1 MPVAGATSGV
11 GWETAR
17 ILAERGALV
26 LVHGRTAE
34 EARAA
39 TGRLIAAGVSEPHLC
54 TYATDLSDS
63 GTAEAMVRAVVGP
76 HPHLDV
82 RAYDERVGPAPSA
95 TGARPMRPQRRPEP
109 GVLAAAF
116 PYTRLRNGP
125 TMIEL
130 LPHRLPA
137 LSRWFPAG
145 APGPAALAEHVLTTG
160 IGRFWADHAVHPRA
174 IAVDCAAHVLLRGDP
189 GALVPAEL
197 APLGSR
203 YIEAPARFLPVL
215 GASFDRIMPWER
227 MVYIRQEEPT
237 SPARTPK
244 GVTVRRITAADADAL
259 AALGPGTAWIH
270 ASWGGP
276 AGLAGSGHAW
286 GGPSTKAKPS
296 PWRARTFSAARTRT
310 SPSPPP
316 PTIAA
321 GSSPSVVSPRSAPM
335 SRHAATPPAGA
346 ARATTGPAGC
356 SPGTPVSAWC
366 ANTSTTPP
374 AHRPSAGCRGRESP
388 HEAPSGTAAAR
399 GAGRPRAGPHGLQG
413 PRPGVSPARLCRMP
427 SRSARGAS
435 RPHCAAPPRSG
446 EGARAASGTVRNVCG
461 RPSWRARRPMR
472 MRSAAQVATLEGS
485 G

>member
-11 GWETAR
+11 GWESAR

-26 LVHGRTAE
+26 LVHARTAE

-54 TYATDLSDS
+54 TYATDLTDS

-82 RAYDERVGPAPSA
+82 RAYDERVGPAPPA
-95 TGARPMRPQRRPEP
+95 TGARLKRPQRRPEP

-244 GVTVRRITAADADAL
+244 GVTVRRITAADADSL
-259 AALGPGTAWIH
+259 AALGPGAAWIH

-286 GGPSTKAKPS
+286 GAFHQGEAVAVACTYFLGSAYEDLAVVTAADHRRRQLALSCVTALCADVTARGHTPSWS
-296 PWRARTFSAARTRT
+296 C
-310 SPSPPP
+310 
-316 PTIAA
+316 
-321 GSSPSVVSPRSAPM
+321 
-335 SRHAATPPAGA
+335 SRHNRASRLLAWNAGFRLVREYVHHATGAPA
-346 ARATTGPAGC
+346 
-356 SPGTPVSAWC
+356 V
-366 ANTSTTPP
+366 
-374 AHRPSAGCRGRESP
+374 RGM
-388 HEAPSGTAAAR
+388 SGTR
-399 GAGRPRAGPHGLQG
+399 I
-413 PRPGVSPARLCRMP
+413 PA
-427 SRSARGAS
+427 
-435 RPHCAAPPRSG
+435 
-446 EGARAASGTVRNVCG
+446 
-461 RPSWRARRPMR
+461 
-472 MRSAAQVATLEGS
+472 
-485 G
+485 

>member
-17 ILAERGALV
+17 ILAERGAPV

-39 TGRLIAAGVSEPHLC
+39 TGGLIAAGVSEPHLC
-54 TYATDLSDS
+54 TYATDLTDSD
-63 GTAEAMVRAVVGP
+63 TAEAMVRAVVGTR
-76 HPHLDV
+76 PHLDV
-82 RAYDERVGPAPSA
+82 RACDERVGPAPPA
-95 TGARPMRPQRRPEP
+95 TGERLKRPQRRPEP
-109 GVLAAAF
+109 GALAAAF
-116 PYTRLRNGP
+116 PYTRLRKGP

-160 IGRFWADHAVHPRA
+160 IGRFWADHAVQPRA

-237 SPARTPK
+237 SLARTPK
-244 GVTVRRITAADADAL
+244 GVTVRRITAADADSL
-259 AALGPGTAWIH
+259 AALGPGAAWIH

-286 GGPSTKAKPS
+286 GAFHQGEAVAVACTYFLGSAYEDLAVVTAPDHRRRQLALSCVTALCADVTARGHTPSWS
-296 PWRARTFSAARTRT
+296 C
-310 SPSPPP
+310 
-316 PTIAA
+316 
-321 GSSPSVVSPRSAPM
+321 
-335 SRHAATPPAGA
+335 SRHNRASRLLAWNAGFRLVREYVHHATGAPAVRGM
-346 ARATTGPAGC
+346 
-356 SPGTPVSAWC
+356 PGTRI
-366 ANTSTTPP
+366 P
-374 AHRPSAGCRGRESP
+374 A
-388 HEAPSGTAAAR
+388 
-399 GAGRPRAGPHGLQG
+399 
-413 PRPGVSPARLCRMP
+413 
-427 SRSARGAS
+427 
-435 RPHCAAPPRSG
+435 
-446 EGARAASGTVRNVCG
+446 
-461 RPSWRARRPMR
+461 
-472 MRSAAQVATLEGS
+472 
-485 G
+485 

>member
-17 ILAERGALV
+17 ILAERGAPV

-34 EARAA
+34 EAGAA

-54 TYATDLSDS
+54 TYATDLTDSD
-63 GTAEAMVRAVVGP
+63 TAEAMVRAVVGTR
-76 HPHLDV
+76 PHLDV
-82 RAYDERVGPAPSA
+82 HACDERVGPAPPA
-95 TGARPMRPQRRPEP
+95 TGERLKRPQRRPEP

-116 PYTRLRNGP
+116 PYTRLRKGP

-160 IGRFWADHAVHPRA
+160 IGRFWADHAVQPRA

-189 GALVPAEL
+189 GALLPAEL

-237 SPARTPK
+237 SLARTPK
-244 GVTVRRITAADADAL
+244 GVTVRRITAADADSL
-259 AALGPGTAWIH
+259 AALGPGAAWIH

-286 GGPSTKAKPS
+286 GPSTKAKPS
-296 PWRARTFSAARTRT
+296 PWRARTFWAVRTRT
-310 SPSPPP
+310 SPSSPPR
-316 PTIAA
+316 
-321 GSSPSVVSPRSAPM
+321 SSPP
-335 SRHAATPPAGA
+335 A
-346 ARATTGPAGC
+346 ARPQLCHRALRRC
-356 SPGTPVSAWC
+356 HGT
-366 ANTSTTPP
+366 
-374 AHRPSAGCRGRESP
+374 RPHPQLELL
-388 HEAPSGTAAAR
+388 APQQGQPAAR
-399 GAGRPRAGPHGLQG
+399 LERRFPPGARIRPPRHRRTGRPRDAGDEN
-413 PRPGVSPARLCRMP
+413 PRMKPYPALRQLPAQVDREPAR
-427 SRSARGAS
+427 
-435 RPHCAAPPRSG
+435 
-446 EGARAASGTVRNVCG
+446 TVFKVFG
-461 RPSWRARRPMR
+461 P
-472 MRSAAQVATLEGS
+472 E
-485 G
+485 

>member
-54 TYATDLSDS
+54 MYATDLTDSD
-63 GTAEAMVRAVVGP
+63 TAEAMVRAVVGTR
-76 HPHLDV
+76 PHLDV
-82 RAYDERVGPAPSA
+82 RARDERVGPAPPA
-95 TGARPMRPQRRPEP
+95 TGERLKRPQRRPEP
-109 GVLAAAF
+109 GVLVAAF
-116 PYTRLRNGP
+116 PYTRLRKGP

-160 IGRFWADHAVHPRA
+160 IGRFWADHAVQPRA

-237 SPARTPK
+237 SLARTPK
-244 GVTVRRITAADADAL
+244 GVTVRRITAADADSL
-259 AALGPGTAWIH
+259 TALGPGAAWIH

-286 GGPSTKAKPS
+286 GAFHQGEAVAVACTYFLGSAYEDLAVVTAPDHRRRQLALSCVTALCADVTARGHTPSWSCSRHNSQP
-296 PWRARTFSAARTRT
+296 AARLERRFPPGARIRPPRHRRT
-310 SPSPPP
+310 
-316 PTIAA
+316 
-321 GSSPSVVSPRSAPM
+321 
-335 SRHAATPPAGA
+335 
-346 ARATTGPAGC
+346 
-356 SPGTPVSAWC
+356 
-366 ANTSTTPP
+366 
-374 AHRPSAGCRGRESP
+374 
-388 HEAPSGTAAAR
+388 
-399 GAGRPRAGPHGLQG
+399 GRPRDAGDENPRMKPH
-413 PRPGVSPARLCRMP
+413 PALRQL
-427 SRSARGAS
+427 
-435 RPHCAAPPRSG
+435 
-446 EGARAASGTVRNVCG
+446 
-461 RPSWRARRPMR
+461 
-472 MRSAAQVATLEGS
+472 AAQVDREPARTVFKVFGPE
-485 G
+485 